1 MPLVRKLSRFVAL
14 SPDEIMVLKDLQS
27 QRRVVR
33 RHREIITEG
42 RNYDA
47 LFVLLEGFAAR
58 CRILGNGGRQVL
70 NIVLP
75 GDFLGF
81 PGCFFERALYSV
93 IALTDAEISPVPHTR
108 LVALSDTHPRLA
120 TKVFWSFACE
130 AAMYAEHLIDVG
142 RRSALERV
150 AHFLLEL
157 HARLQLIGLADDHS
171 YHMPFTQELIGD
183 ALGLSVQHVNRTL
196 RQLRDDGLLGI
207 ENQRVVIKNI
217 ETVSALAGFE
227 KAYCGP
233 FRIPELRVPSEAP
246 AASGEFRQD
255 LGEQSAAWLRSATG
269 DTR

>member
-1 MPLVRKLSRFVAL
+1 MPLIRKLARFVAL
-14 SPDEIMVLKDLQS
+14 SPDEIKVLQDLQS

-47 LFVLLEGFAAR
+47 IFVLLDGFAAR

-70 NIVLP
+70 NIALP

-81 PGCFFERALYSV
+81 PGCFFEKALYSV
-93 IALTDAEISPVPHTR
+93 IALSDAAISPIPHSR
-108 LVALSDTHPRLA
+108 LIALFDTQPRLA
-120 TKVFWSFACE
+120 TKIFWSFACE

-157 HARLQLIGLADDHS
+157 HARLQLIGLADDAS

-196 RQLRDDGLLGI
+196 RQLRDDGLLAT
-207 ENQRVVIKNI
+207 ENQRVIVKNI
-217 ETVSALAGFE
+217 ETLSALAGFE
-227 KAYCGP
+227 KTYCGP
-233 FRIPELRVPSEAP
+233 LRIPDLQIPSKGPSADEE
-246 AASGEFRQD
+246 SRQIA
-255 LGEQSAAWLRSATG
+255 EKPTAWLEPATG
-269 DTR
+269 DAP